1 MRTLNPD
8 MILSRRQRESLLDEM
23 TRMLANKQTVAFANH
38 AKIAEK
44 ISNGDLSLYI
54 NSPDKEFVIK
64 YSNNTMRFNA
74 KDKTFSELNALI
86 FSNNNK
92 ITGITDSGQNS
103 STISLSAKWAYNKD
117 IETMKRMKKY
127 NPKGVSGA
135 GVVEIV
141 GITDE
146 GKYSEQHLLTY
157 EYWKDNQEKQEEEEQ
172 QNYDERYAFK
182 DHQHQQYAD
191 KTHLH
196 EQYPTRD
203 ELTTLLTTKSDITH
217 DHKDKYLTRD
227 EIIDLI
233 DDETGTP
240 WYETLFKGLEAVHD
254 LGQDGYIYWL
264 QTQVNTIYGI
274 LEAQGIIVS
283 TGKLSGIGATVTGVG
298 SKLRSAADVFDAI
311 GNKFN
316 KVKGFTDACSKYLN
330 KGADMLTQFEKIRVQ
345 FVKDVGAKVEN
356 LGNKFVEY
364 INGHHIG
371 HCASIDEFV
380 ANSNRL
386 PNLMEVAS
394 NGSMT
399 RTSNVRG
406 LVRYS

>member
-1 MRTLNPD
+1 

-233 DDETGTP
+233 DDETATP
-240 WYETLFKGLEAVHD
+240 WYEYLFKGLDAIGE

-264 QTQVNTIYGI
+264 QTQVNNIYGLLAANGI
-274 LEAQGIIVS
+274 TDSVQSISGLGALTQGVASKFSRVADALDWVGQKFPKLQDTVS
-283 TGKLSGIGATVTGVG
+283 KITGP
-298 SKLRSAADVFDAI
+298 LRKASQHISNYQKYIDDVFDMVDDIELDDFAGQVAHHI
-311 GNKFN
+311 DHVGTIDDMINTKMLPDTIET
-316 KVKGFTDACSKYLN
+316 VT
-330 KGADMLTQFEKIRVQ
+330 KGATKGV
-345 FVKDVGAKVEN
+345 DVIAEGYS
-356 LGNKFVEY
+356 KFSTK
-364 INGHHIG
+364 
-371 HCASIDEFV
+371 A
-380 ANSNRL
+380 A
-386 PNLMEVAS
+386 
-394 NGSMT
+394 
-399 RTSNVRG
+399 
-406 LVRYS
+406 

>member
-233 DDETGTP
+233 DDETATP
-240 WYETLFKGLEAVHD
+240 WYEYLFKGLDAIGE

-264 QTQVNTIYGI
+264 QTQVNNIYGLLAANGI
-274 LEAQGIIVS
+274 TDSVQSISGLGALTQGVASKFSRVADALDWVGQKFPKLQDTVS
-283 TGKLSGIGATVTGVG
+283 KITGP
-298 SKLRSAADVFDAI
+298 LRKASQHISNYQKYIDDVFDMVDDIELDDFA
-311 GNKFN
+311 GQ
-316 KVKGFTDACSKYLN
+316 VA
-330 KGADMLTQFEKIRVQ
+330 
-345 FVKDVGAKVEN
+345 
-356 LGNKFVEY
+356 
-364 INGHHIG
+364 HHIDHVG
-371 HCASIDEFV
+371 TIDDMI
-380 ANSNRL
+380 NTKML
-386 PNLMEVAS
+386 PDTIETVTMGATKGVDVIAF
-394 NGSMT
+394 G
-399 RTSNVRG
+399 
-406 LVRYS
+406 YSKFSTKAA

>member
-1 MRTLNPD
+1 

-117 IETMKRMKKY
+117 IETLNRMKKY

-182 DHQHQQYAD
+182 DHQHQQY
-191 KTHLH
+191 
-196 EQYPTRD
+196 PTRD
-203 ELTTLLTTKSDITH
+203 ELTTMLTTKSDITH
-217 DHKDKYLTRD
+217 DHKDKYLTKD

-240 WYETLFKGLEAVHD
+240 WYETLFKGLETIHD

-283 TGKLSGIGATVTGVG
+283 TGKLSGLGATVTGVG

-316 KVKGFTDACSKYLN
+316 KVKGFTDTCSKYLN
-330 KGADMLTQFEKIRVQ
+330 KGADMLTQFDKIRVE
-345 FVKDVGAKVEN
+345 FVKDIGANVEN
-356 LGNKFVEY
+356 LGNKFVEF
-364 INGHHIG
+364 INGHHVGNI
-371 HCASIDEFV
+371 ATLDEFI
-380 ANSNRL
+380 ANSNAL
-386 PNLMEVAS
+386 PNLVEVAS
-394 NGSMT
+394 DAGISG
-399 RTSNVRG
+399 TSDIYG
-406 LVRYS
+406 LIGI

>member
-1 MRTLNPD
+1 

-38 AKIAEK
+38 SKISERV
-44 ISNGDLSLYI
+44 SNGDLSFYI

-64 YSNNTMRFNA
+64 YSNNTMKLNA

-86 FSNNNK
+86 FSNKNK
-92 ITGITDSGQNS
+92 ITGITDTGQNS

-117 IETMKRMKKY
+117 IETMNRMKKY
-127 NPKGVSGA
+127 NPKGVSGS

-146 GKYSEQHLLTY
+146 NKYSEQHLLTY

-182 DHQHQQYAD
+182 EHQHQQY
-191 KTHLH
+191 
-196 EQYPTRD
+196 PTRE

-217 DHKDKYLTRD
+217 DHKDKYLTKD
-227 EIIDLI
+227 EIVDLI

-240 WYETLFKGLEAVHD
+240 WYEVLFKGLETGTPWYEVLFKGLETIHD

-264 QTQVNTIYGI
+264 QTQINTIYGI
-274 LEAQGIIVS
+274 LEAQGVIVS
-283 TGKLSGIGATVTGVG
+283 AGKLSGLGATVTGVG
-298 SKLRSAADVFDAI
+298 TKLRSAADVFDAI

-316 KVKGFTDACSKYLN
+316 KVKGFTDTCSKYLN
-330 KGADMLTQFEKIRVQ
+330 KGADMLTQFDKIRVE
-345 FVKDVGAKVEN
+345 FVKDIGANVESSCW
-356 LGNKFVEY
+356 KYCY
-364 INGHHIG
+364 I
-371 HCASIDEFV
+371 
-380 ANSNRL
+380 R
-386 PNLMEVAS
+386 
-394 NGSMT
+394 
-399 RTSNVRG
+399 
-406 LVRYS
+406 

>member
-23 TRMLANKQTVAFANH
+23 ARMLANKQTVAFANH

-217 DHKDKYLTRD
+217 DHKDKYLTKD

-240 WYETLFKGLEAVHD
+240 WYETLFKGLETIHD

-283 TGKLSGIGATVTGVG
+283 TGKLSGLGATVTGVG

-316 KVKGFTDACSKYLN
+316 KVKGFTDTCSKYLN
-330 KGADMLTQFEKIRVQ
+330 KGADMLTQFEKIRVE
-345 FVKDVGAKVEN
+345 FVQEIGADVEK
-356 LGNKFVEY
+356 LSNKFADFF
-364 INGHHIG
+364 NAHHIDHVG
-371 HCASIDEFV
+371 SIDDIV
-380 ANSNRL
+380 DSGNVL
-386 PNLMEVAS
+386 PNLMDVAS
-394 NGSMT
+394 DGGFTET
-399 RTSNVRG
+399 RDFAS
-406 LVRYS
+406 LVAL